1 MPLGEAF
8 FHKPTHTKSCPPL
21 STPKVMAWFPKNKYC
36 WDFWF
41 AWDEMDQLHL
51 FYLQASQLD
60 CRYNPNL
67 RHDRA
72 SIGHAIMTSWG
83 WQEVSPDL
91 PAFDRNL
98 QTPNAWDDLS
108 IWTGSI
114 IHNPQDQL
122 YYLFYT
128 SRAKQDGI
136 RWTPHEWQRSQ
147 GIGIATSKDLY
158 DWHRLEPNSLRI
170 PAPIGDS
177 RFDGVNWRDP
187 YVIYNEA
194 DRRYYAFI
202 CAHGQAPDAGGII
215 AYVTSEDLHYW
226 SAPEIL
232 LQSDDI
238 YQMEVPQI
246 FWRALGDGTKRCY
259 MVFCAQDKDFSREWR
274 DRRIDRPKTGSYY
287 FISEPIPVDAPIDYT
302 NLNWSTEAHL
312 LTDEYYSGKVLWRYR
327 NLAEAVVLPADAIVK
342 FYGFQW
348 GDESDQFVGG
358 VSDPMAVV
366 FEPDGRM
373 SIVEN
378 KQLCSIYDR
387 VPQSVFP
394 VVEAAPKMVVQLQQT

>member
-1 MPLGEAF
+1 
-8 FHKPTHTKSCPPL
+8 
-21 STPKVMAWFPKNKYC
+21 MAWFPKNKYS

-41 AWDEMDQLHL
+41 AWDKSEQLHL

-72 SIGHAIMTSWG
+72 SVGHAVMTHWG
-83 WQEVSPDL
+83 WQELSLEQPVLERSLD
-91 PAFDRNL
+91 
-98 QTPNAWDDLS
+98 AWDDLS

-114 IHNPQDQL
+114 IHNPADQL

-128 SRAKQDGI
+128 SRQKESAI

-147 GIGIATSKDLY
+147 GIGVATSADLQT
-158 DWHRLEPNSLRI
+158 WQRLPNNQRI
-170 PAPIGDS
+170 PVPINDD

-187 YVIYNEA
+187 YVVYNA
-194 DRRYYAFI
+194 DDQRYYAFI

-215 AYVTSEDLHYW
+215 AYATSEDLHYW

-246 FWRALGDGTKRCY
+246 FWKVFADGTKRCY
-259 MVFCAQDKDFSREWR
+259 MVFCAQDLDFSRAWR
-274 DRRIDRPKTGSYY
+274 DRHLAKPKTGSYY
-287 FISEPIPVDAPIDYT
+287 FVSEAIPVDQAIDYRT
-302 NLNWSTEAHL
+302 LQWPTEAQVLSTE
-312 LTDEYYSGKVLWRYR
+312 YYCGKLIWQYR
-327 NLAEAVVLPADAIVK
+327 NLTEAAILPAAAEVK

-348 GDESDQFVGG
+348 ADESDQFVGG
-358 VSDPMAVV
+358 ISDPLTVV
-366 FEPDGRM
+366 FKPNGAIVIEDRSTRVNVHHSVHQ
-373 SIVEN
+373 SIETTTE
-378 KQLCSIYDR
+378 QWMETPGLM
-387 VPQSVFP
+387 P
-394 VVEAAPKMVVQLQQT
+394 LQRIQANSL